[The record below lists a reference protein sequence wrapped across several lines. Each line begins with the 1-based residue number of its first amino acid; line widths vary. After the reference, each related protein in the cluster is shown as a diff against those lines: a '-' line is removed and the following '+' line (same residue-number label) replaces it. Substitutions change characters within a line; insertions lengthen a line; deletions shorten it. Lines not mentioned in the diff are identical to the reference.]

1 MSIFSL
7 KIKSTY
13 CKNDERNYKIMKKED
28 FRYEDLEKY
37 INNKYVFEDKEYL
50 LLISEEIFNEDA
62 IRYANGIIKKISK
75 GERFYIELFI
85 RKRIKKIL

>member
-1 MSIFSL
+1 
-7 KIKSTY
+7 
-13 CKNDERNYKIMKKED
+13 MKKED